1 MKRIKEFKKMFGVE
15 GALELKQLK
24 KQYRNLVKEWH
35 PDKFPDGG
43 EKAEEAE
50 AMSRKVIEGYHF
62 LVSMA
67 PETLEAQKEEY
78 TELTTNSGI
87 QDLQHKGLLLEVTFL
102 NGDTYEYFGMNA
114 QLFNKFLNAYNQYRF
129 AKRKVFNAFPYRKA
143 KSGTTDV
150 GDTPEETGA

>member
-1 MKRIKEFKKMFGVE
+1 MKRVKEFKKMFEVE
-15 GALELKQLK
+15 GALDLKQLK

-35 PDKFPDGG
+35 PDKFPNGG

-50 AMSRKVIEGYHF
+50 AMSRRVIEGYHF

-67 PETLEAQKEEY
+67 PETKEAQKEEY

-87 QDLQHKGLLLEVTFL
+87 QDLQHKGLLLEITFL
-102 NGDTYEYFGMNA
+102 NGDTYEYFGVNG
-114 QLFNKFLNAYNQYRF
+114 QLFNKFLNADNQYRF

-143 KSGTTDV
+143 KSGISD
-150 GDTPEETGA
+150 EEKSSKDAG

>member
-1 MKRIKEFKKMFGVE
+1 MKRIKEFKKMFEVE

-35 PDKFPDGG
+35 PDKFPNGG

-50 AMSRKVIEGYHF
+50 AMSRRVIEGYHF

-67 PETLEAQKEEY
+67 PETKEAQKEEY
-78 TELTTNSGI
+78 AELTTNSGI
-87 QDLQHKGLLLEVTFL
+87 QDLQHKGMLFEITFL
-102 NGDTYEYFGMNA
+102 NGDTYEYFGVNG
-114 QLFNKFLNAYNQYRF
+114 QLFNKFLNADNQYRF

-143 KSGTTDV
+143 KSGISD
-150 GDTPEETGA
+150 EEKSSDDSK

>member
-1 MKRIKEFKKMFGVE
+1 MFEVE

-35 PDKFPDGG
+35 PDKFPNGG

-50 AMSRKVIEGYHF
+50 AMSRRVIEGYHF

-67 PETLEAQKEEY
+67 PETKEAQKEEY
-78 TELTTNSGI
+78 AELTTNSGI
-87 QDLQHKGLLLEVTFL
+87 QDLQHKGMLLEIAFL
-102 NGDTYEYFGMNA
+102 NGDTYEYFGVNG
-114 QLFNKFLNAYNQYRF
+114 QLFNKFLNADNQYRF

-143 KSGTTDV
+143 KSGISD
-150 GDTPEETGA
+150 EEKSSDDSK

>member
-1 MKRIKEFKKMFGVE
+1 MKRVKEFKKMFEVE
-15 GALELKQLK
+15 GALDLKQLK

-35 PDKFPDGG
+35 PDKFPNGG

-50 AMSRKVIEGYHF
+50 AMSRRVIEGYHF

-67 PETLEAQKEEY
+67 PETKEAQKEEY

-87 QDLQHKGLLLEVTFL
+87 QDLQHKGMLLEITFL
-102 NGDTYEYFGMNA
+102 NGDTYEYFGVNG
-114 QLFNKFLNAYNQYRF
+114 QLFNKFLNADNQYRF

-143 KSGTTDV
+143 KSGIS
-150 GDTPEETGA
+150 EEEKSSKDAG

>member
-1 MKRIKEFKKMFGVE
+1 MFEVE

-24 KQYRNLVKEWH
+24 KKYRNLVKEWH
-35 PDKFPDGG
+35 PDKFPNGG

-50 AMSRKVIEGYHF
+50 AMSRRVIEGYHF

-67 PETLEAQKEEY
+67 PETKEAQKEEY

-87 QDLQHKGLLLEVTFL
+87 QDLQHKGMLLEITFL
-102 NGDTYEYFGMNA
+102 NGDTYEYFGVNG
-114 QLFNKFLNAYNQYRF
+114 QLFNKFLNADNQYRF

-143 KSGTTDV
+143 KSGIS
-150 GDTPEETGA
+150 EEEKFSKDAG

>member
-1 MKRIKEFKKMFGVE
+1 MFEVE

-35 PDKFPDGG
+35 PDKFPNGG

-50 AMSRKVIEGYHF
+50 AMSRRVIEGYHF

-67 PETLEAQKEEY
+67 PETKESQKEEY

-87 QDLQHKGLLLEVTFL
+87 QDLQHKGMLLEITFL
-102 NGDTYEYFGMNA
+102 NGDTYEYFGVNG
-114 QLFNKFLNAYNQYRF
+114 QLFNKFLNADNQYRF

-143 KSGTTDV
+143 KSGIAD
-150 GDTPEETGA
+150 EEKSSDDSK

>member
-1 MKRIKEFKKMFGVE
+1 MFEVE

-35 PDKFPDGG
+35 PDKFPNGG

-50 AMSRKVIEGYHF
+50 AMSRRVIEGYHF

-67 PETLEAQKEEY
+67 PETKESQKEEY

-87 QDLQHKGLLLEVTFL
+87 QDLQHKGMLLEITFL
-102 NGDTYEYFGMNA
+102 NGDTYEYFGVNG
-114 QLFNKFLNAYNQYRF
+114 QLFNKFLNADNQYRF

-143 KSGTTDV
+143 KSGISD
-150 GDTPEETGA
+150 EEKSSDDSK

>member
-1 MKRIKEFKKMFGVE
+1 MFEVE

-35 PDKFPDGG
+35 PDKFPNGG

-50 AMSRKVIEGYHF
+50 AMSRRVIEGYHF

-67 PETLEAQKEEY
+67 PETKEAQKEEY
-78 TELTTNSGI
+78 AELTTNSGI
-87 QDLQHKGLLLEVTFL
+87 QDLQHKGMLLEITFL
-102 NGDTYEYFGMNA
+102 NGDTYEYFGVNG
-114 QLFNKFLNAYNQYRF
+114 QLFNKFLNADNQYRF

-143 KSGTTDV
+143 KSGIAD
-150 GDTPEETGA
+150 EEKSSDDSK

>member
-1 MKRIKEFKKMFGVE
+1 MFEVE

-35 PDKFPDGG
+35 PDKFPNGG

-50 AMSRKVIEGYHF
+50 AMSRRVIEGYHF

-67 PETLEAQKEEY
+67 PETKEAQKEEY
-78 TELTTNSGI
+78 MELTTNSGI
-87 QDLQHKGLLLEVTFL
+87 QDLQHKGMLLEITFL
-102 NGDTYEYFGMNA
+102 NGDTYEYFGVNG
-114 QLFNKFLNAYNQYRF
+114 QLFNKFLNADNQYRF

-143 KSGTTDV
+143 KSGISD
-150 GDTPEETGA
+150 EEKSSDDSK

>member
-1 MKRIKEFKKMFGVE
+1 MFEVE

-35 PDKFPDGG
+35 PDKFPNGG

-50 AMSRKVIEGYHF
+50 AMSRRVIEGYHF

-67 PETLEAQKEEY
+67 PETKEAQKEEY
-78 TELTTNSGI
+78 AELTTNSGI
-87 QDLQHKGLLLEVTFL
+87 QDLQHKGMLLEITFL
-102 NGDTYEYFGMNA
+102 NGDTYEYFGVNG
-114 QLFNKFLNAYNQYRF
+114 QLFNKFLNADNQYRF

-143 KSGTTDV
+143 KSGISD
-150 GDTPEETGA
+150 EEKSSDDSK

>member
-35 PDKFPDGG
+35 PDKFPNGG

-50 AMSRKVIEGYHF
+50 AMSRRVIEGYHF

-67 PETLEAQKEEY
+67 PETKEAQKEEY
-78 TELTTNSGI
+78 AELTTKSGI
-87 QDLQHKGLLLEVTFL
+87 QDLQHKGMLLEITFL
-102 NGDTYEYFGMNA
+102 NGDTYEYFGVNG
-114 QLFNKFLNAYNQYRF
+114 QLFNKFLNADNQYRF

-143 KSGTTDV
+143 KSGTSD
-150 GDTPEETGA
+150 EEKPSDDSK

>member
-50 AMSRKVIEGYHF
+50 APKKWNT
-62 LVSMA
+62 LVRSTWD
-67 PETLEAQKEEY
+67 PRSQKPFGRS
-78 TELTTNSGI
+78 TRSGCASLKS
-87 QDLQHKGLLLEVTFL
+87 QTF
-102 NGDTYEYFGMNA
+102 
-114 QLFNKFLNAYNQYRF
+114 
-129 AKRKVFNAFPYRKA
+129 
-143 KSGTTDV
+143 
-150 GDTPEETGA
+150 